1 MPSLSGLLSVNEI
14 ARALFMEQWANG
26 TILGEKLYPDGI
38 DFSEIVDG
46 INETLVGFE
55 VGRVTPSNISRNVA
69 YALFNDVN
77 YSHALTNDTGIE
89 QWIGAFSNNTI
100 KNNLINE
107 FNLTAT
113 QMDMILYWLFEESF
127 KDNVVPELMK
137 LPPPDGVGM
146 NLAQYARVL
155 LLEQWANGTIL
166 GEVMYPGGIDFGEM
180 LEGIDES
187 LVGFEVGRITTSSI
201 SLQSA
206 IALFDENQF
215 QNALTNDDGID
226 QWIGAISNAS
236 IRTML
241 INEFKLTTTQMDMIL
256 NWLFEES
263 FKENIVPELMKLPPP
278 DGVGM
283 NLTEY
288 ANVLFLE
295 QWTNGTVNGKTLYPY
310 GFPLELK
317 VTTIYGFEI
326 GYHSQTTPIVS
337 TGISLNSARAL
348 WNTSNEYSL
357 VNNDGLMKWYQAL
370 NNPVSESTSELKE
383 INGLTNEQ
391 FTMILSW
398 LPEFRDNVMPFLA
411 QEDRDLPTDS
421 RSLGNS
427 VQVSMII
434 SGGSLIGLACFGL
447 TRDLLIRKKKKRVI

>member
-1 MPSLSGLLSVNEI
+1 MVKTI
-14 ARALFMEQWANG
+14 F
-26 TILGEKLYPDGI
+26 ILG
-38 DFSEIVDG
+38 
-46 INETLVGFE
+46 
-55 VGRVTPSNISRNVA
+55 A
-69 YALFNDVN
+69 
-77 YSHALTNDTGIE
+77 
-89 QWIGAFSNNTI
+89 
-100 KNNLINE
+100 
-107 FNLTAT
+107 
-113 QMDMILYWLFEESF
+113 
-127 KDNVVPELMK
+127 
-137 LPPPDGVGM
+137 
-146 NLAQYARVL
+146 
-155 LLEQWANGTIL
+155 GT
-166 GEVMYPGGIDFGEM
+166 
-180 LEGIDES
+180 S
-187 LVGFEVGRITTSSI
+187 
-201 SLQSA
+201 
-206 IALFDENQF
+206 
-215 QNALTNDDGID
+215 
-226 QWIGAISNAS
+226 
-236 IRTML
+236 
-241 INEFKLTTTQMDMIL
+241 
-256 NWLFEES
+256 
-263 FKENIVPELMKLPPP
+263 
-278 DGVGM
+278 
-283 NLTEY
+283 
-288 ANVLFLE
+288 
-295 QWTNGTVNGKTLYPY
+295 YPY